1 MLLVKSCV
9 EIVDNFYPP
18 VCIIWKIAQ
27 WVYIRLD
34 KNRGKIRAVN
44 KLFKLY
50 TPLKVA

>member
-27 WVYIRLD
+27 VGLHKIGRKSW
-34 KNRGKIRAVN
+34 KNKGCE
-44 KLFKLY
+44 
-50 TPLKVA
+50 

>member
-18 VCIIWKIAQ
+18 VCIKWKIAQ

-34 KNRGKIRAVN
+34 KNRGKIGAVN

-50 TPLKVA
+50 THLKVA